1 MERKQFEQVLVACG
15 WERDRFGHY
24 HKSARGKQYRVKMQD
39 RSCRI
44 ETLVRH
50 EATMYSPERKEWIR
64 LGGEYYSKIV
74 ELPDGR
80 VRVGKHVF
88 SQKFD

>member
-1 MERKQFEQVLVACG
+1 MKREQFEEILKADG
-15 WERDRFGHY
+15 WKLDRFGHY
-24 HKSARGKQYRVKMQD
+24 QKTVRGKQYRIKMQD

-50 EATMYSPERKEWIR
+50 EATMYSPARKEWIR